1 MNIVRRVWLS
11 LRARQLLRRIDTRA
25 SACVALENL
34 LQRHIPYCTDHVV
47 AAAAAHC
54 CGTHP
59 HRQLATAHAVVEV
72 YDYTGRTH
80 LLALAASRLRTAL
93 PGLTAEPALAGQAHM
108 LLGNVYRETAMALGM
123 PDRLEEALRHTEHAT
138 ALLPDDPLSWS
149 NHATTLR
156 ARYDVQP
163 TQSLMSSAVAA
174 ARTAATLIDPAD
186 RAAAHYWC
194 DLATLRLSHCAAD
207 ADADAERLADGAAA
221 ARRAVQLA
229 HPGDP
234 ERGIYLSNLCLA
246 LRELG
251 QSRRDDTLITE
262 AITHGLAATATA
274 DSSANQWIIVAGAYL
289 ARYELR
295 GNPADLDDAIRF
307 GQQAVRTDP
316 QHAPAATFTSSAL
329 HRRFEHTTD
338 SADIDHTV
346 ALARIATTLQPSPE
360 AFDALAIALA
370 SRRRPGDAE
379 ASVAAA
385 RRAVPDPSTADL
397 AHVITLANTLAL
409 THDVHGNDAALDE
422 AITLLQV
429 HADTPSRL
437 QSVVLSNL
445 AADLITRF
453 DHRHHLDDLDAAIT
467 ALHTAITDTASDT
480 AQRAVIQAN
489 LANAYLAHS
498 ETTGQTADLD
508 VAVEAALDASE
519 HLPPNSGDRLT
530 ALATLALALRTRYDL
545 FDHLPDLHT
554 AIAAANVALA
564 RAHPDPPRCAHLL
577 DLLAGARRGL
587 FERTANVDDLT
598 WACQAADI
606 ALAET
611 PADHPSRPTRHTT
624 LATCLLTRYETT
636 GHSASLD
643 EAVRHGKLALRT
655 ANLSQVAAA
664 ATNLGNALLTRYEL
678 RHAATDIAAA
688 VRAAQRGVDT
698 TPALSP
704 FQRARQSNLGNA
716 LRAYANT
723 HGDRDA
729 LRAAVI
735 AGRRSVAIDHSAVPA
750 IAAYWSNLALSYS
763 DRFDLDADPDDLDAA
778 IQAATRAQ
786 SLSPPPHP
794 STALYNTNL
803 AMLLRTR
810 HQARRVRDD
819 IDTAIALLTAAAES
833 TAETHP
839 HYGALHLAL
848 GNAHHSRY
856 EASGHQAD
864 YATAQQHWIKAC
876 SSTTP
881 PSTRLIAAE
890 SAAVAAHKVGD
901 TTTATRAYTQAVA
914 CVPIIAWHG
923 LDRPGRERALRDVG
937 ALAGASC
944 AAALDA
950 QQPTTALANLETGRT
965 VLWRQLTDLR
975 ADYRSLEKRDPD
987 TALRLKELGRLLDRP
1002 HTRD

>member
-1 MNIVRRVWLS
+1 MNIARRVWLDLS
-11 LRARQLLRRIDTRA
+11 ARQLLRRIDTRA
-25 SACVALENL
+25 GACVALENL
-34 LQRHIPYCTDHVV
+34 LQRQIADCTDHVV
-47 AAAAAHC
+47 AAAAAHLC
-54 CGTHP
+54 RTDP

-80 LLALAASRLRTAL
+80 LLALAASRLRTAI

-108 LLGNVYRETAMALGM
+108 LLGNVYRETATALGM
-123 PDRLEEALRHTEHAT
+123 PDHLVQALRHTEQAT
-138 ALLPDDPLSWS
+138 TLLPDDPLSWS
-149 NHATTLR
+149 SHATTLQ
-156 ARYDVQP
+156 AHYDVQP

-194 DLATLRLSHCAAD
+194 DLATLQLSRRT
-207 ADADAERLADGAAA
+207 ADAESLADGAAA

-246 LRELG
+246 LCELG

-262 AITHGLAATATA
+262 AITHGLAATTTA

-295 GNPADLDDAIRF
+295 GNPADLDDAIHF

-329 HRRFEHTTD
+329 HGRFEHTTD
-338 SADIDHTV
+338 SADIDHAV
-346 ALARIATTLQPSPE
+346 DLARIAATLQPSPE
-360 AFDALAIALA
+360 TFDALAIALA
-370 SRRRPGDAE
+370 SRRHPGDAE

-385 RRAVPDPSTADL
+385 RRAVPDPPTADL

-422 AITLLQV
+422 AITLLRV

-467 ALHTAITDTASDT
+467 ALHIAITHTASDT
-480 AQRAVIQAN
+480 AQRAVTQAN
-489 LANAYLAHS
+489 LANAYLARS
-498 ETTGQTADLD
+498 ETTGQAADLD
-508 VAVEAALDASE
+508 TAVDAAIDASK

-554 AIAAANVALA
+554 AIAAADVALA
-564 RAHPDPPRCAHLL
+564 RAHPDPTRCAHLL
-577 DLLAGARRGL
+577 DLLAGARRAL

-611 PADHPSRPTRHTT
+611 PPGHPSRPTRHTT

-655 ANLSQVAAA
+655 ANLSQVPVA

-678 RHAATDIAAA
+678 RHAATDIADA
-688 VRAAQRGVDT
+688 VHSAQRGVDT
-698 TPALSP
+698 TPVLSP
-704 FQRARQSNLGNA
+704 FQRARHSNLGNA
-716 LRAYANT
+716 LRAYANA

-735 AGRRSVAIDHSAVPA
+735 AGRRSVATDDSAVPA

-778 IQAATRAQ
+778 IQAARRAK
-786 SLSPPPHP
+786 SLSPPQHP

-810 HQARRVRDD
+810 YRARRVRDD

-848 GNAHHSRY
+848 GNAHHSRH
-856 EASGHQAD
+856 EAVGHQAD
-864 YATAQQHWIKAC
+864 YAAAQQHWTKAC

-890 SAAVAAHKVGD
+890 SAAVAARSVGD
-901 TTTATRAYTQAVA
+901 TTAATRAYTQAVA

-923 LDRPGRERALRDVG
+923 LDRPGREQALRDISS
-937 ALAGASC
+937 LAGASC

-975 ADYRSLEKRDPD
+975 ADYRSLEERDPD
-987 TALRLKELGRLLDRP
+987 TAHRLEELGRLLDRP

>member
-1 MNIVRRVWLS
+1 MKMVRRVWLD
-11 LRARQLLRRIDTRA
+11 LRARQLLRRIDTCA
-25 SACVALENL
+25 SACVALEDL
-34 LQRHIPYCTDHVV
+34 LQRHIADCTDHVV
-47 AAAAAHC
+47 AAAAAHLC
-54 CGTHP
+54 RTHP
-59 HRQLATAHAVVEV
+59 RRQLATAHAVVEV

-80 LLALAASRLRTAL
+80 LLALAASRLRTAI
-93 PGLTAEPALAGQAHM
+93 PGLTTESALAGQAHM
-108 LLGNVYRETAMALGM
+108 LIGNVYRETATALGM
-123 PDRLEEALRHTEHAT
+123 PELLEQALRHTEQAT
-138 ALLPDDPLSWS
+138 TLLPDDPLSWS
-149 NHATTLR
+149 SHATTLR
-156 ARYDVQP
+156 ARNDVQP

-174 ARTAATLIDPAD
+174 ARTAATLIDSAD

-194 DLATLRLSHCAAD
+194 DLATLQLSHRAAD
-207 ADADAERLADGAAA
+207 ANGLADGAAA

-229 HPGDP
+229 HPSDP

-251 QSRRDDTLITE
+251 QSRRDDTMITE
-262 AITHGLAATATA
+262 AITHGLAATTTA

-295 GNPADLDDAIRF
+295 GNPADLDDAIRL

-316 QHAPAATFTSSAL
+316 EHAPAATFTSSAL

-338 SADIDHTV
+338 FADIDRAV
-346 ALARIATTLQPSPE
+346 ALARIASTLQPSPE
-360 AFDALAIALA
+360 TFDALAIALA
-370 SRRRPGDAE
+370 SRRQPGDAE
-379 ASVAAA
+379 GSVVAA

-397 AHVITLANTLAL
+397 AYVITLANTLAL

-429 HADTPSRL
+429 HADTPGRL

-453 DHRHHLDDLDAAIT
+453 DHRHHLDDLDAAIA
-467 ALHTAITDTASDT
+467 ALHTAITQAASDT

-489 LANAYLAHS
+489 LANAYLARS
-498 ETTGQTADLD
+498 ETTGRAADLD
-508 VAVEAALDASE
+508 VAVDAAIDASE
-519 HLPPNSGDRLT
+519 HLPANSGDRLT

-554 AIAAANVALA
+554 AIAATNVALA

-577 DLLAGARRGL
+577 DLLAGARRAL

-598 WACQAADI
+598 WACHAADI

-655 ANLSQVAAA
+655 ANHSQVAVA

-678 RHAATDIAAA
+678 RHAAADIADA
-688 VRAAQRGVDT
+688 VHAAQRGVDT
-698 TPALSP
+698 TPALSL
-704 FQRARQSNLGNA
+704 FRRARQSNLGNA
-716 LRAYANT
+716 LRAYSNA
-723 HGDRDA
+723 HSDRDA

-735 AGRRSVAIDHSAVPA
+735 AGRRSVAIDQSAIPA

-786 SLSPPPHP
+786 SLSPPQHP

-810 HQARRVRDD
+810 YRARRVRHD
-819 IDTAIALLTAAAES
+819 IDTAIALLIAAAES

-856 EASGHQAD
+856 EALGHHAD
-864 YATAQQHWIKAC
+864 YAAAQQHWTQAC

-890 SAAVAAHKVGD
+890 SAAVAAHNVGD
-901 TTTATRAYTQAVA
+901 TTAATRAYTQAVA

-923 LDRPGRERALRDVG
+923 LDRPGREQALRDIG
-937 ALAGASC
+937 SLAGASC

-975 ADYRSLEKRDPD
+975 ADYRSLEKQDPY
-987 TALRLKELGRLLDRP
+987 AAQRLEELGRLLDRP